1 MRPSRRGLH
10 EAEKWVMLAPMKFA
24 LAIFTFVAFAFFIG
38 WGIIEL
44 LKGHP
49 WLLLATVG
57 VFFGTFIKFGCQ
69 SH

>member
-1 MRPSRRGLH
+1 MGN
-10 EAEKWVMLAPMKFA
+10 AGTMKFA
-24 LAIFTFVAFAFFIG
+24 LAIFTFVAFTFFIG

-57 VFFGTFIKFGCQ
+57 VFLGTFIKFGCQ